1 MAMEVGFLGLGIMGK
16 AMATNLLR
24 KGFKVTV
31 WNRTLSKVKQ
41 QLLYSLLITQI
52 AIYELCFFAVWW
64 AGGDWCFCWRNPSS
78 CSQEVQVHHCNVIW
92 SISCSF
98 GWFYFM
104 LLSSLLPTV
113 KAINIISLVPFF
125 FSFLCK
131 VVFDTD
137 GVLEQVVSGKSYI
150 DMSTVDV
157 DTSSK
162 ISEVRAPFSFLSFFH
177 GFIQLN
183 ELCFHIWSIN
193 K

>member
-24 KGFKVTV
+24 KGFKLTV

-52 AIYELCFFAVWW
+52 AIYELCFLAVWW
-64 AGGDWCFCWRNPSS
+64 VGGDWCLCWRNPSS

-98 GWFYFM
+98 GWLYFM

-125 FSFLCK
+125 FSFL
-131 VVFDTD
+131 FF
-137 GVLEQVVSGKSYI
+137 
-150 DMSTVDV
+150 
-157 DTSSK
+157 
-162 ISEVRAPFSFLSFFH
+162 VRWFLTQMGFLSKLSVEKVTLTCLLLTL
-177 GFIQLN
+177 ILLQRSVRW
-183 ELCFHIWSIN
+183 ELHFPFYHSSMALFSLTNCVFTSDP
-193 K
+193 